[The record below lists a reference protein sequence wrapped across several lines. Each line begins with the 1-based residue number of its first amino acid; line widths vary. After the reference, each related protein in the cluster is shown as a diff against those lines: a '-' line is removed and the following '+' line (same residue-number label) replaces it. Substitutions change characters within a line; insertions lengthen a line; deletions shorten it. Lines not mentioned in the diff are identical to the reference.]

1 MIVKVDTWRI
11 TWRYLI
17 AALVFIIAMFG
28 ITSGMFMGYSRETNT
43 FYTYPIGPTQIIILV
58 LIFVLPIVFYF
69 ITIKNYYYI
78 IENKSFIIKKY
89 GKTLE
94 FDYKNIEFIDIDE
107 SNKKKQVIFY
117 SPKSGMRYLL
127 ADKENKL
134 LETLIKKC
142 PPTMSKEEFRQ
153 KHPEEKY

>member
-94 FDYKNIEFIDIDE
+94 FDYKNIQFIDIDE
-107 SNKKKQVIFY
+107 SKRKGQVIFY
-117 SPKSGMRYLL
+117 APTCRTKYLL
-127 ADKENKL
+127 GDKNGLL

-142 PPTMSKEEFRQ
+142 PPTMSVHEFKM
-153 KHPEEKY
+153 KHPEERY

>member
-1 MIVKVDTWRI
+1 MKYRVSAWRI
-11 TWRYLI
+11 TWRFLIIYL
-17 AALVFIIAMFG
+17 V
-28 ITSGMFMGYSRETNT
+28 
-43 FYTYPIGPTQIIILV
+43 ILV
-58 LIFVLPIVFYF
+58 VAFLSAFSLFFSFTEEGKVIVNEWGISQTLFVIIFAVVFVVTYVPSLRCF
-69 ITIKNYYYI
+69 YYI
-78 IENKSFIIKKY
+78 VEDKSFILKRI
-89 GKTLE
+89 GK
-94 FDYKNIEFIDIDE
+94 DYEYEYANIEFIDIDE